1 MITSDP
7 FIESD
12 RVASEVGNGSVRKSK
27 SVADRLSMM
36 ARLRR
41 AQPTTNLTREIFFE
55 LEITIQAKQ
64 LILNNIELC
73 TLPARQMVENF

>member
-7 FIESD
+7 FIEWF
-12 RVASEVGNGSVRKSK
+12 RVASESGERQRGGRASPLLIVYV
-27 SVADRLSMM
+27 MM

-55 LEITIQAKQ
+55 LEITIQA
-64 LILNNIELC
+64 
-73 TLPARQMVENF
+73 ENS

>member
-27 SVADRLSMM
+27 SVADRLSML

-55 LEITIQAKQ
+55 LEITIQA
-64 LILNNIELC
+64 
-73 TLPARQMVENF
+73 ENS